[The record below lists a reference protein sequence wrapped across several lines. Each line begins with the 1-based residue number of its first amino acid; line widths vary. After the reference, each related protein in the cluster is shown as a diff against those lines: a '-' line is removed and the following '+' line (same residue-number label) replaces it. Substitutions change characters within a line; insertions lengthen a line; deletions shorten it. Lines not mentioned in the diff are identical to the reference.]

1 MFDKGIPFE
10 RVKRLGR
17 GQDLVGVV
25 EALASDPCPAWRGG
39 EEPSFSSFRSM
50 RDAIGV

>member
-1 MFDKGIPFE
+1 MFDRGIPFE

-25 EALASDPCPAWRGG
+25 ESLASGPSPAWRGG
-39 EEPSFSSFRSM
+39 EEPPFSSFRSI